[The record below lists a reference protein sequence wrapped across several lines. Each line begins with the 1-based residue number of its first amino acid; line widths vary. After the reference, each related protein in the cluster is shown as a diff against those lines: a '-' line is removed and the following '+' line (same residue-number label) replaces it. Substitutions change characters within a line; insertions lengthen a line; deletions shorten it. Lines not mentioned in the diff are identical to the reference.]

1 MASTRDI
8 TRRIK
13 SIKNTKKITR
23 AMEMVS
29 AAKMRRAVASVL
41 AIRPYAHSAWSVLTN
56 LARSLKDHQT
66 GLLEVRPVKSVLVV
80 VVSSN
85 KGLCG
90 PFNSQLSKKIREELR
105 HPERLKVNLSGDKRI
120 ASDISDQ
127 DLKIDFITIGK
138 KGDAMIG
145 KLGKDIIASFIDLC
159 ALPSVEDV
167 RPLVKII
174 LDAYQAKKY
183 DKVVVAYTDYISAI
197 SQQTKIRQIL
207 PISKIDLEKQIAEID
222 VHAQELGLEKPKS
235 EYKVEPSPEMVLE
248 HIVPRL
254 MEMQIF
260 HAVLESKASEESAR
274 MLAMRNAT
282 DAAGEMAA
290 DLTFAFNQLRQGK
303 ITQEISEI
311 SAGRA
316 ALEN

>member
-1 MASTRDI
+1 
-8 TRRIK
+8 
-13 SIKNTKKITR
+13 
-23 AMEMVS
+23 
-29 AAKMRRAVASVL
+29 
-41 AIRPYAHSAWSVLTN
+41 
-56 LARSLKDHQT
+56 
-66 GLLEVRPVKSVLVV
+66 
-80 VVSSN
+80 
-85 KGLCG
+85 
-90 PFNSQLSKKIREELR
+90 
-105 HPERLKVNLSGDKRI
+105 
-120 ASDISDQ
+120 
-127 DLKIDFITIGK
+127 
-138 KGDAMIG
+138 
-145 KLGKDIIASFIDLC
+145 
-159 ALPSVEDV
+159 
-167 RPLVKII
+167 
-174 LDAYQAKKY
+174 
-183 DKVVVAYTDYISAI
+183 VVAYTDYISAI
-197 SQQTKIRQIL
+197 SQQTKVRQIL

-235 EYKVEPSPEMVLE
+235 EYKVEPSPEIVLE

-260 HAVLESKASEESAR
+260 HAILESKASEESAR